1 MPKYLIRGGKV
12 PYERIETKDYLSQNI
27 MGTNSGNFI
36 YLHGIVRTL
45 MTDRSVEFQSTR
57 YRYNYS
63 AKEIARLNSECDGF
77 IIPLADAFRDSFVP
91 ELKGLTKLVRELKC
105 PSYVIGVGVSAT
117 AEKKFADG
125 HFGFEDEV
133 RDFVNA
139 VLEKSG
145 VIGVRGEQT
154 GRFLETLGF
163 KEGEHFMVIGC
174 PSLYTFGKR
183 LEIRDTDKGF
193 DCRAAFNMSH
203 SPKGRDFLYRE
214 AKKFQNI
221 IYVPQLMAELQTLY
235 WGADF
240 KDYLSGK
247 ECDPLDPTFP
257 SSLSHPLYK
266 EDRVRFFVNVNDW
279 VDFMKTRD
287 LVFGTRLHGNITATI
302 SGAPSILMTKDIR
315 MRELAKFHGLTSVST
330 DELTNY
336 KDITELIAEADFH
349 SPEKKQAENFENYLD
364 FLHKNGLKTIYDDD
378 HDRTDAPFDEL
389 IIENGVTNDIRP
401 AVKASASEI
410 ANRMLS
416 CVDHLRARR
425 KEINANLAKKDSKIK
440 TLEKELGD
448 EKKKL
453 KEQTKK
459 LAEESR
465 TNERLRR
472 IIGCR
477 SVQMT
482 IKARNI
488 FLPDEKKIRI

>member
-12 PYERIETKDYLSQNI
+12 PYEKIETGEYLSQNI

-36 YLHGIVRTL
+36 YLHSIVRTL

-57 YRYNYS
+57 YRYGYS

-77 IIPLADAFRDSFVP
+77 IIPLADAFRDSFIP
-91 ELKGLTKLVRELKC
+91 ELKGLTRLVKELKC

-125 HFGFEDEV
+125 HFGFENEV
-133 RDFVNA
+133 KEFVSA

-145 VIGVRGEQT
+145 MIGIRGYET

-163 KEGEHFMVIGC
+163 KEGEHFTVIGC
-174 PSLYTFGKR
+174 PSLYTFGKN
-183 LEIRDTDKGF
+183 LKIRDTDKGF
-193 DCRAAFNMSH
+193 DCRAAFNLSQ
-203 SPKGRDFLYRE
+203 SVKGR
-214 AKKFQNI
+214 KFIYAQAERFKDI
-221 IYVPQLMAELQTLY
+221 IYVPQLTAELQTLY

-240 KDYLSGK
+240 NDYITGRQF
-247 ECDPLDPTFP
+247 DPADLTFP

-287 LVFGTRLHGNITATI
+287 LVFGTRLHGNISATI
-302 SGAPSILMTKDIR
+302 SGAPSILMTKDMR
-315 MRELAKFHGLTSVST
+315 MKELAKFHGLTSVPT
-330 DELTNY
+330 DELKNY
-336 KDITELIAEADFH
+336 KDITEIIAEADFH
-349 SPEKKQAENFENYLD
+349 SPEAKQAENFENFLD
-364 FLHKNGLKTIYDDD
+364 FLHNNGLKTIYDDD

-389 IIENGVTNDIRP
+389 IKENGVTNEIPP
-401 AVKASASEI
+401 AIKASPAEI

-416 CVDHLRARR
+416 CIDFQRKRR
-425 KEINANLAKKDSKIK
+425 KEINQNVSRKDSRIK
-440 TLEKELGD
+440 ELEKEL
-448 EKKKL
+448 
-453 KEQTKK
+453 KEERKK
-459 LAEESR
+459 LAEE
-465 TNERLRR
+465 TKEKERLRR

-482 IKARNI
+482 IKARNV
-488 FLPDEKKIRI
+488 FLPDKKKIRI